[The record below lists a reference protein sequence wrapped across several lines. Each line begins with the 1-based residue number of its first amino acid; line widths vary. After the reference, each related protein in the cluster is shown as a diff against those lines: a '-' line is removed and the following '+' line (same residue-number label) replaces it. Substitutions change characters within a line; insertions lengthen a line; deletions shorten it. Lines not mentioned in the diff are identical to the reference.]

1 MERGGGMAIDR
12 DILGIDFGTTNT
24 KMAYML
30 LDEPVIIEN
39 NEGKKFTPSVVY
51 FKSENEYEVG
61 EIAKRNM
68 LVHPDRTVY
77 SIKREMGTGFKKKI
91 GRYKFPAEYIGACIF
106 KKAKDDAEKQTGKK
120 FIDVVVSV
128 PANYSDGQR
137 QSIKDAAEIA
147 GLNVLRLINE
157 PTAAALAYGIRER
170 GDGDSDRRVLVYDF
184 GGGTFDVSVL
194 SVSSGFF
201 DVDAS
206 GGEHRLGG
214 DDIDARI
221 EEQVIKELEEE
232 FGVDVKNDLALRAT
246 IREAAEAAKIALS
259 STDRTTINI
268 PFVAPDKPPFS
279 MTLTRAELNGM
290 ISDIIERTKKP
301 IEQALNDA
309 SLEKDEIDDI
319 LLVGGTTLIPAVR
332 EFVTEYFGKEP
343 LKGDPYEAVAL
354 GTAIASAEFIK
365 EKSRFAK
372 NIEISD
378 VISSSL
384 GVETADGTISRII
397 ERNTKIPIARTRNY
411 TNAWSYIDKVVIPV
425 YQGEGLYPEDNEFL
439 GEFWISIE
447 PMPINQN
454 RIYVTFEVGKEFGI
468 LNVTARDVDSG
479 NQRTVKL
486 EARSRLS
493 KKDKN
498 KWMKKLLGVEGIHV
512 SIVNTSKEITLDY
525 YLNPSSTI
533 EDLKRELKEKA
544 IMGDNDGLIH
554 DNEELEDSI
563 RISDLNLASG
573 SVIEVVERDG

>member
-1 MERGGGMAIDR
+1 MEREGGMAIDR

-30 LDEPVIIEN
+30 LDEPMIIEN
-39 NEGKKFTPSVVY
+39 SEGKKFTPSVVY

-120 FIDVVVSV
+120 FIDAVVSV

-170 GDGDSDRRVLVYDF
+170 GDEDRRVLVYDF

-232 FGVDVKNDLALRAT
+232 FGVDVKSDLALRAT

-411 TNAWSYIDKVVIPV
+411 TNAWSYVDKVVIPV

-554 DNEELEDSI
+554 DDEELEDSM

>member
-1 MERGGGMAIDR
+1 MAIDR

-39 NEGKKFTPSVVY
+39 SEGKKFTPSVVY

-91 GRYKFPAEYIGACIF
+91 GRYRFPAEYIGACIF

-120 FIDVVVSV
+120 FIDAVVSV

-170 GDGDSDRRVLVYDF
+170 GDEDSDRRVLVYDF

-221 EEQVIKELEEE
+221 EERVIKELEEE

-411 TNAWSYIDKVVIPV
+411 TNAWSYVDKVVIPV

-468 LNVTARDVDSG
+468 LNVTAKDVDSG

-554 DNEELEDSI
+554 DDEELEDSM